1 MEIFGRER
9 ELARLDL
16 FLESL
21 HSGSAALLLEGEPGI
36 GKTAVWRAE
45 VDAAELGGVASR
57 SDSCTTAWRTRP

>member
-36 GKTAVWRAE
+36 GKTAVWRAG
-45 VDAAELGGVASR
+45 VDAAERGGLTSR
-57 SDSCTTAWRTRP
+57 SHSCTASWRRRP